1 MKTSNGTAHRRRQRR
16 CNGHGYR
23 LAVVRALT
31 AGGLIINGTAPPGG
45 AAAQRCGSKPAH
57 RSAAVALLPS
67 ENKELLPAR
76 GKGPRPLLEAARETQ
91 RLSVLVSA
99 YREASASDRVNF
111 AKAVGPTVLFDTALV
126 PAL

>member
-1 MKTSNGTAHRRRQRR
+1 
-16 CNGHGYR
+16 
-23 LAVVRALT
+23 V
-31 AGGLIINGTAPPGG
+31 G
-45 AAAQRCGSKPAH
+45 AAAERCGSNPAYV
-57 RSAAVALLPS
+57 SAAIAILRS
-67 ENKELLPAR
+67 ENKELLVDVV
-76 GKGPRPLLEAARETQ
+76 KGRVPLLEAARETQ

>member
-31 AGGLIINGTAPPGG
+31 AGGLVINGTAPTVG
-45 AAAQRCGSKPAH
+45 AAAERCGSNPAYV
-57 RSAAVALLPS
+57 SAAIAILRS
-67 ENKELLPAR
+67 ENKELLVDVV
-76 GKGPRPLLEAARETQ
+76 KGRVPLLEAARETQ